1 MKKLST
7 ILTVLLVIC
16 NGLLYSQENPASLS
30 FDERVFDFGNI
41 LERNGKVSHIFF
53 FKNTGKTPVIINDI
67 VSGCGCTNHEYSKKP
82 IKPGEK
88 GKITISYN
96 PAYRPGF
103 FSKEIVIFSNNRK
116 AINRVWVKGSVI
128 PFERPVEEDYP
139 YALGNG
145 LHTNLKVLS
154 FGRIIVGKSK
164 EIELK
169 YANDTDKPMTLKFM
183 VDSNNANI
191 TFTNPDKLEAKERGK
206 MIVSYAMKK
215 STNKETIINIYPI
228 VNGKKL
234 SQPLQVKVGVSL
246 TQ

>member
-1 MKKLST
+1 MKKSSI
-7 ILTVLLVIC
+7 ILIILLAS
-16 NGLLYSQENPASLS
+16 LQSWLYGQETTSPLS
-30 FDERVFDFGNI
+30 FDERVFDFGKI
-41 LERNGKVSHIFF
+41 LEKNGKVSHTFF

-67 VSGCGCTNHEYSKKP
+67 TSGCGCTNHEYSKKP
-82 IKPGEK
+82 IPPREI

-116 AINRVWVKGSVI
+116 TINRVWVKGSVI
-128 PFERPVEEDYP
+128 PSEHPVEDDYP
-139 YALGNG
+139 YAFGNG

-154 FGRIIVGKSK
+154 FGRIAVGKSK

-169 YANDTDKPMTLKFM
+169 YANDTDKPMTLKFI
-183 VDSNNANI
+183 VEGENTDI
-191 TFTNPDKLEAKERGK
+191 GFTNPNKLTAKERGK
-206 MIVSYAMKK
+206 MIVSYTMKK
-215 STNKETIINIYPI
+215 NSNKETIINIYPV